1 MEVIFYSEFSK
12 RKNSTKNPTSAGAI
26 SVSVTKQ
33 VTLKGQCDLLRPSF
47 FVSDVTGFVYCKA
60 WNTYYYIRKIA
71 YDINGA
77 QYIECE
83 VDFLGTW
90 RDVIKATPAYIQY
103 SSSSYDANLPDNR
116 VAQDV
121 TKSYVDVEEDT
132 LFVGGHNAGCF
143 CLTTSCI
150 KYGATAWIV
159 DETNMRD
166 LIDSLC
172 SGGSS
177 IWQSLEELFGD
188 AVGSITGLRYMPIAY
203 SNFPS
208 EDQDEIALGD
218 YNTGY
223 QGIVSDGF
231 IADQVTVS
239 IPWIYSDFRRSS
251 DYTKFVLVLPF
262 VGPIEISADN
272 LIGHDSLTIYYTV
285 SMTTGVVV
293 YGVWAD
299 DKEIGY
305 YNGTA
310 GRQIPMATDQVNA
323 MGFLGGMIT
332 AGVGAYGGMA
342 KNLAAPL
349 ALGGYGGGALAAGT
363 VIGGIAAATIA
374 ANKHDFVTIG
384 GYDGGFSECVFNK
397 IVLYTQANVSR
408 TDPAELTAL
417 YGRPCMKVM
426 SLSNLTGYVQ
436 TVGFSIDVNA
446 LDEVKEMIN
455 NAMDSGVYLE

>member
-12 RKNSTKNPTSAGAI
+12 RKNSTKNPTSPGAI

-33 VTLKGQCDLLRPSF
+33 VRLKGKCDLIRPSF
-47 FVSDVTGFVYCKA
+47 FVTDVTGFVYCKA
-60 WNTYYYIRKIA
+60 WNTYYHITKIA
-71 YDINGA
+71 YDIEGA
-77 QYIECE
+77 EYIECE
-83 VDFLGTW
+83 VDVLGTW
-90 RDVIKATPAYIQY
+90 RNAIKATTAYIHY
-103 SSSSYDANLPDNR
+103 SSSSYDPNLPDNR
-116 VAQDV
+116 VAQLV
-121 TKSYVDVEEDT
+121 TKSYTDRTAETV
-132 LFVGGHNAGCF
+132 FVGGHADGCF
-143 CLTTSCI
+143 CLMTSCI

-159 DETNMRD
+159 DATNMRD
-166 LIDSLC
+166 LVDSLV
-172 SGGSS
+172 SGGSG
-177 IWQSLEELFGD
+177 IWQSLVELFGD
-188 AVGSITGLRYMPIAY
+188 AVGSIIGLRYMPIPY
-203 SNFPS
+203 SAFDPS
-208 EDQDEIALGD
+208 TQDEIALGD

-223 QGIVSDGF
+223 QGLVSDGF
-231 IADQVTVS
+231 ISDQVS
-239 IPWIYSDFRRSS
+239 IDIPWIYSDFRRSS

-272 LIGHDSLTIYYTV
+272 LIGQDSLTVYYTV

-293 YGVWAD
+293 YGVWAG

-323 MGFLGGMIT
+323 MGFLGGAIT
-332 AGVGAYGGMA
+332 SGIGAYGGMA

-349 ALGGYGGGALAAGT
+349 ALGGYGGGALAMGT

-384 GYDGGFSECVFNK
+384 GYDGGFSECVFNE
-397 IVLYTQANVSR
+397 IILYTQANVSR
-408 TDPAELTAL
+408 TSPDELTDL
-417 YGRPCMKVM
+417 YGRPCMKVL
-426 SLSNLTGYVQ
+426 SLSELTGYVQ